1 MANVKK
7 LLSQLEHSTGE
18 EIEQLSADEA
28 EEIGGGMDVGC
39 KHNTGCGPNTSCG
52 PTPAPAPTEVIS

>member
-1 MANVKK
+1 MANVRK

-28 EEIGGGMDVGC
+28 EEIEGGAQGNSGC
-39 KHNTGCGPNTSCG
+39 TENKGCGPNTTC
-52 PTPAPAPTEVIS
+52 TPAPPPVPAQ